1 MELRVIYQGILNML
15 KRIKAY
21 GPESMGVLSE
31 HFLATLK
38 HEINVEQAGSMPEER
53 RTALDL
59 LDVRESME
67 AWGDVVRWIPT
78 DTMLVDPMTKR
89 MQPDILRQALQEL
102 RPRAAVDNHGSR
114 GRPAA

>member
-38 HEINVEQAGSMPEER
+38 HKIKREDCGDEGGAQGGIVILAAAGCWE
-53 RTALDL
+53 
-59 LDVRESME
+59 
-67 AWGDVVRWIPT
+67 
-78 DTMLVDPMTKR
+78 
-89 MQPDILRQALQEL
+89 
-102 RPRAAVDNHGSR
+102 
-114 GRPAA
+114 